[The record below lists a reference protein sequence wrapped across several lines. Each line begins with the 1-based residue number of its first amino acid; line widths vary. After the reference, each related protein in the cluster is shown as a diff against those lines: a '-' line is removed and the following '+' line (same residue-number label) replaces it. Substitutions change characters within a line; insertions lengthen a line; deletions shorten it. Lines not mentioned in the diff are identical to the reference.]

1 MNVYKI
7 QRRDLQVLREM
18 LVEIFNVSG
27 ERAGVKSAII
37 KLGALI
43 ERTANE
49 ALKGVRIALGIQNHF
64 CHYFL
69 FLV

>member
-7 QRRDLQVLREM
+7 QRCDLQVLREM
-18 LVEIFNVSG
+18 LVEIFNISS
-27 ERAGVKSAII
+27 ESARIKSAII

-49 ALKGVRIALGIQNHF
+49 ALKGVRIALRIQNHF